1 MRDGLTRRLE
11 QPERKDSF
19 SEFLTRWRA
28 TIVIL
33 SGDDAGTEHDLQRSH
48 ITLGRGPDTD
58 LTFDDES
65 MSREHAALEFT
76 GGGFRIRDLGS
87 MNGMLLNGGEARVGD
102 LKNRAGRSAASWW
115 SESSARA
122 AWAWSTWPASR
133 PWSGP
138 SC

>member
-11 QPERKDSF
+11 QPEQKDSF
-19 SEFLTRWRA
+19 SKFLTRWRA

-33 SGDDAGTEHDLQRSH
+33 SGGSAGTEHDLQQSK

-76 GGGFRIRDLGS
+76 GDGFRIRDLGS
-87 MNGMLLNGGEARVGD
+87 MNGLLLNGGEVRVGD
-102 LKNRAGRSAASWW
+102 LKNGDRFQLGEHVFQYLLERCTHKPKAYVL
-115 SESSARA
+115 
-122 AWAWSTWPASR
+122 PDD
-133 PWSGP
+133 
-138 SC
+138 

>member
-11 QPERKDSF
+11 PREQNDSF
-19 SEFLTRWRA
+19 SDFLTRWRA

-33 SGDDAGTEHDLQRSH
+33 SGGDAGSEHDLQQPN

-76 GGGFRIRDLGS
+76 GSGFRIRDLGS
-87 MNGMLLNGGEARVGD
+87 MNGVLLNGGETRVGD
-102 LKNRAGRSAASWW
+102 LKNGDRFQLGEHVFQYLLERCTRKPKAYVLPDG
-115 SESSARA
+115 
-122 AWAWSTWPASR
+122 
-133 PWSGP
+133 
-138 SC
+138 